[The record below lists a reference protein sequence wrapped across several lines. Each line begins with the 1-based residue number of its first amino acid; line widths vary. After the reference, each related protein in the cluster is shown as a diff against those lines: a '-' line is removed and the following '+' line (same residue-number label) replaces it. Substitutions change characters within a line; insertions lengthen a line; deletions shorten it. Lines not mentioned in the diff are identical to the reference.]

1 MNMRSLLDIKAA
13 NGWILV
19 TSVAANL
26 VWTLFSLMIG
36 YYFLGDGDQD
46 VLFLQVAILLST
58 FIGPF
63 VIGWICGWLAFDDRG
78 PTYGVVGAL
87 GSVVIILAT
96 FLAIG
101 GVAILLSISAL
112 AGGFNG
118 GTLSVY
124 RIKKK

>member
-1 MNMRSLLDIKAA
+1 MNMRSLLDIRAA

-46 VLFLQVAILLST
+46 VLLLQVAILLSS

-78 PTYGVVGAL
+78 PTYGVFGAL

>member
-1 MNMRSLLDIKAA
+1 MDIRAA

-46 VLFLQVAILLST
+46 VLLLQVAILLSS

-78 PTYGVVGAL
+78 PTYGVFGAL

-118 GTLSVY
+118 GLLSVY